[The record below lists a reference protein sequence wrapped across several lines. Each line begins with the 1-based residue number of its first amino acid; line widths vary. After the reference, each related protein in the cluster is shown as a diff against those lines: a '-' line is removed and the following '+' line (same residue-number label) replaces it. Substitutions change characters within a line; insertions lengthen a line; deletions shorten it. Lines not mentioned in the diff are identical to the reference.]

1 MIARLFH
8 LFKSRFF
15 PARQRRMNLDE
26 LLTANLAAGRFVYG
40 WEALNG

>member
-8 LFKSRFF
+8 PFKSLFL
-15 PARQRRMNLDE
+15 ARQRRMNLDE